1 VLKRY
6 WRPYQQAK
14 NGENVPMSFISE
26 GERYRQVPSWED
38 RIFSDEDILAADG
51 KNDSTLEHI
60 RHGLNTKHFSPKE
73 SSRKRVLEDG
83 NWDHLKATLDLGTK
97 RFMYAEEK
105 ALMSRVHTQI
115 IHTYTGWPLRHFK
128 DLNEL
133 LRVIRDILLGKRLN
147 SCWQESSN
155 ENFVRT

>member
-14 NGENVPMSFISE
+14 NGEDVLPSFMPE
-26 GERYRQVPSWED
+26 GERYRQVPQWED
-38 RIFSDEDILAADG
+38 RIFSDEDIQAADNE
-51 KNDSTLEHI
+51 NDSTLEHI
-60 RHGLNTKHFSPKE
+60 RRGLKTEHFSPTE
-73 SSRKRVLEDG
+73 CSRKRFLEDD
-83 NWDHLKATLDLGTK
+83 NWDHRKATLDPNAK
-97 RFMYAEEK
+97 RFIYADQVTPV
-105 ALMSRVHTQI
+105 SRVHTQI

-147 SCWQESSN
+147 S
-155 ENFVRT
+155 